1 MNTNTTTQKI
11 PGIRLYHANGR
22 GTGCALRITAR
33 AASRH
38 QDGALFLTFINQLTI
53 GDREK
58 GIPPK
63 WDGDGRQ
70 SIRLDIVETG
80 ELLQVLRGELEQ
92 IADGRGIVHRQHTTK
107 TTKTLKFRH
116 VVDPFAGYVLEL
128 YTHKDEGADTA
139 HRFVL
144 NGAESLVLA
153 EAIGGEVRAMAFGD
167 PTASDHESQE

>member
-11 PGIRLYHANGR
+11 PGIRLYHPNSR
-22 GTGCALRITAR
+22 GTGCAIRITAR

-38 QDGALFLTFINQLTI
+38 QDGAIYLTFINQLTI
-53 GDREK
+53 GDRAK
-58 GIPPK
+58 GIPAK

-70 SIRLDIVETG
+70 TIKLDIVETG
-80 ELLQVLRGELEQ
+80 ELLQVLRGEIEE
-92 IADGRGIVHRQHTTK
+92 IADGRGIVHRQHATK

-116 VVDPFAGYVLEL
+116 VVDPVPGYVLEL
-128 YTHKDEGADTA
+128 YTHQDEGEETA
-139 HRFVL
+139 HRIIL